1 MKEYDFVKKGAIFCN
16 KLNCLLLVLGF
27 FTCLNLQAQVTTGS
41 TITFE
46 AGAPRQLT
54 GASTNPSVANIDGH
68 NLGVSA
74 VTAGDIVNITI
85 NNTFTGIS
93 GGTDLAVIM
102 TATGTNVT
110 SFSFKSDNA
119 ANNFGV
125 TSFAFAV
132 ATGTTQ
138 NITVQG
144 YDGGSPVSGAITKT
158 IVSPGETN
166 FTISSGDISGSS
178 GWSNI
183 DEIRMTMNTPAP
195 ANFAIDDVLLTAAA
209 ASNTAPTIGGASAG
223 QNVNDN
229 ATISPFS
236 GITITDADGDNVTA
250 TITLDNNA
258 KGVITGADG
267 GAGPYTM
274 TSKTAAAMQ
283 TALRALV
290 FNPTDNR
297 TSTSETTTFTVV
309 VNDGTVDATNNTTT
323 VVSSAVAP
331 VISQVTPVATPTND
345 NTPNYTFTTNET
357 GTFSLGGSCGT
368 STSTTISGTGNQTI
382 TLTQTNNSSA
392 LADGTYSNC
401 TVTVT
406 DAGGKASSPLS
417 ITSFTVDTQAP
428 TTPGTPDLIGGFDSG
443 TSSTDNIT
451 SVTQPRFAG
460 TGIEVGVTIKISS
473 SINGLVG
480 TTTTNVGG
488 SYSYIITG
496 TLSEGTHNITVT
508 ATDAAGNESSSSSA
522 LSVVVDTSAPTL
534 SSSSPADD
542 ATGVNTSGNI
552 TLTFNE
558 NIAFGTGNIEVI
570 DETNGSNSFT
580 IDAASPGTQASISGA
595 VLTINPSSNL
605 DLSSN
610 YSVRIAAT
618 AIDDIAGNSYAGITN
633 GTVLNFG
640 TNNAPTV
647 TVNTG
652 LTLNEGATE
661 LIDSGKLNASDT
673 EGGTLTFTITTA
685 TTKGTL
691 FIDTN
696 PSNTFNAGDTELVL
710 NATFTKN
717 DLDSDRIRYVSTTDN
732 DISDSFVFKV
742 ADPDGGELTNQTFN
756 ITITPVNDA
765 PTATGIPTDIVVIED
780 IASNFDLSSVTFA
793 DPEDNQLTV
802 TIVVSAGSFGSPVDG
817 AAVGAG
823 VVETLVNAT
832 TITLVGSPA
841 DINTYLDTPANIKY
855 TGASNVNGADAATY
869 TINAN
874 DGTVNPQVG
883 SGNIDI
889 TAVNDE
895 PSFTIGVN
903 TTVAQNAGAQTVNG
917 FISVF
922 DDGDP
927 EVAQT
932 LSFNV
937 ANNNNGLFTVQP
949 AISATG
955 VLTFTPDAT
964 KFGKAV
970 VTVSIQDNGANGG
983 NDDNISANQTFN
995 IYVTPISIKIN
1006 EAHPSA
1012 VSTSEFVEIYDGGA
1026 GNTDITGLVVV
1037 MFNGGDDLAYKD
1049 VSPTGSTDG
1058 TGFYVIG
1065 DAGVTNLDLSWGAFD
1080 LQNGPDA
1087 IALYVGAES
1096 DFTSA
1101 SPPTTDGLVDV
1112 LFYGSS
1118 DDATLRA
1125 ALGNSALIAAGDGS
1139 NSLSRSPDGT
1149 GGFLVQASTPGA
1161 INDVTAP
1168 TVTSVSGPANA
1179 TYIANQNLDFTVN
1192 FSENVTVVTTGG
1204 TPQLAV
1210 TIGSTTRQATYQ
1222 SGSGTSALLFRYV
1235 VQSGELDTDGIV
1247 LGNLVTN
1254 GGTLQDAAG
1263 NNATLT
1269 LNSVGVTTSILVDSS
1284 APTVT
1289 SVSVPANAT
1298 YIANQNLDFTVNF
1311 SENVTVV
1318 TTGGTPQL
1326 AITIGSTTRQAT
1338 YQSGSGTQALLFRYT
1353 VVSGELDT
1361 DGIVVG
1367 NLIANGGTLKDAAG
1381 NNATLTLNSVG
1392 ATTSVLVDSSAPTIT
1407 SLGLANSNA
1416 FIEIFLNEGVFNT
1429 NGGSG
1434 ALEISDIAISISGG
1448 TATNPVIT
1456 SLKKVDGTT
1465 DLTGGENIIRV
1476 TFTTTGVADGSEV
1489 VKIDFADGSS
1499 VFDAAG
1505 NAASATQSNNTR
1517 TLNDLIKPNI
1527 TGVSLAADNSYI
1539 DVTFNEGVYEDNCTG
1554 GGLQASDFNLS
1565 ISNGTATTPVISSV
1579 KKNDNTAEGS
1589 ATALTGGET
1598 VVRIFFSVTGTP
1610 DGAETLEV
1618 DLQANAVFDA
1628 NGLAAEANQ
1637 NTNNTAALND
1647 KVVPTVL
1654 EVTSNATNGTF
1665 KVGDNINIYVQYSE
1679 EVLVTGTPQLELE
1692 TGTTDRTIN
1701 YVDRS
1706 VSTLR
1711 FVYTVQ
1717 AGDVSADLDVTS
1729 STALSLNG
1737 GTIKDAAGNNAS
1749 LTVQQGATGGS
1760 LASNKAIVIDGVVP
1774 TITSVSVPADG
1785 IYKTGS
1791 TFTFTVTVS
1800 ESVVVTNTPQLPLDI
1815 GGVTRQATYQPGLS
1829 TTTLLRFQYTVQS
1842 GDLDPTDGISLGASL
1857 DLNTTGT
1864 IKDGAGNN
1872 LVLTLPI
1879 VPSTAAVL
1887 VDGVVPTVTN
1897 VTSSTADG
1905 TYKIGDQV
1913 NVQVVFSEVIYVN
1926 TINQIQ
1932 LQLETGTL
1940 DYYIAAVSGSGTNTL
1955 NFTYTVQAGT
1965 ESADLDYKATN
1976 SLDISLSGTARD
1988 AAGNDAVLTLPAPGA
2003 ANSLGANKAIVI
2015 DGVAPVITSVSSVKV
2030 DGSYGLGE
2038 SIAITVTF
2046 DEAVTVTGT
2055 PQLELETGAVDR
2067 KVDYSS
2073 GTGTNTLTF
2082 AYTVQMGDESTDL
2095 DYKATNALTL
2105 NGGTIKD
2112 AAGNNATLT
2121 LAAPGAANS
2130 LGNNKALVI
2139 EAFPTVTLSVGSTSI
2154 AEAAGTS
2161 SITATL
2167 SAISS
2172 QDVTVTLA
2180 YSGTATNGID
2190 YNVTASTSITVP
2202 AGSLSANATV
2212 GIIATQDANPETNET
2227 IIIDI
2232 TGVTK
2237 GTENGTQQQTITI
2250 TDDDTP
2256 NVSFT
2261 STTSSGLESVSSANI
2276 TVDLNIASAL
2286 TVTVNYA
2293 VTGTATS
2300 GTDYTLANGTLTFN
2314 PADVQ
2319 ETISI
2324 ASIVDD
2330 AIFESNETV
2339 IITLSNPSNANLGTN
2354 TVHTYTITDN
2364 DAAAVTIAD
2373 VSGAENG
2380 GAITLTATLDNAV
2393 QGGFTVDV
2401 STTDGTAT
2409 TADGDYTAIAGQTL
2423 TFAGTAGE
2431 TQTFTITPTA
2441 DTKLE
2446 TNETVTISQGN
2457 LAATSLS
2464 VNITDGA
2471 TVTINNDD
2479 NAAVTIADVS
2489 GSENGGAITL
2499 TATLDNAV
2507 QGGFT
2512 VDVNTTDG
2520 TALAASDY
2528 TAIAGQTLTFT
2539 GTAGETQT
2547 FTVTPTNDAVE
2558 ESTESL
2564 TVSMNNLAGT
2574 TLGVA
2579 ITDNATITLT
2589 DDDDNTAPTGFTIT
2603 ISDALIAASETATTK
2618 FTFAGAEVGAT
2629 YNYTV
2634 SSNNGGTNVTGT
2646 GTIATATDQI
2656 TINNLSGLNDGTLT
2670 LSVTLTDGSSNTS
2683 TAQTATTVLKSVITT
2698 PVLTPSDNAIDILPS
2713 ANLTMAFGEDIFKGT
2728 GNITIKK
2735 KSDGSTIETIDVTS
2749 SAVTISSGTVT
2760 IDPVNLILPP
2770 ATEFYVNIDAGA
2782 LTDIA
2787 GNSYAINNNTDWSFT
2802 IIASSVVTSVAV
2814 PANATYKIGDQL
2826 DFTASFTLPITIT
2839 GTPSIPV
2846 TIGAST
2852 KTASL
2857 KAAVNNSNTAIF
2869 SYTIAE
2875 GDLDTDGIALGTAIS
2890 LNGGTIKDQFG
2901 TDAQLAL
2908 NNIAATTSINV
2919 DGVRPVPTL
2928 TTSAATLVNGSF
2940 TVEFTYSEAVTNF
2953 TLADITVANGT
2964 ATNFTTITAGT
2975 KWSAQITPTA
2985 DGTVSTSLAAGVAN
2999 DNAGNAS
3006 AAGTAVSKTYD
3017 GTAPTA
3023 LSLTRKT
3030 ANPILTASA
3039 GFRATFS
3046 EDVTGV
3052 DLTDFEVILTGTAT
3066 GTLNAVAQV
3075 DAKTYDITIT
3085 GISGQGSIGLNLKD
3099 DDSILDAANNPLSGA
3114 LTGEV
3119 YVTNIAPTDITL
3131 SPTTIDENNALSA
3144 EVGTLSTT
3152 DTDATDT
3159 HTYSLIA
3166 GTGDT
3171 DNTKFMVAGNKLFAG
3186 ATFDHE
3192 AKDSYSIRLQTQDNN
3207 GGRFEK
3213 ALTITINDVNEAP
3226 TDISLSNNTIDE
3238 ADDAGI
3244 LVGTMASVDQD
3255 AAETFTYT
3263 LVAGTG
3269 DDNNLLFTFTGDELR
3284 TAAPINFESNTML
3297 SIRVKVTD
3305 SGGLSYEE
3313 TFNITINNV
3322 ELEEIRDF
3330 TKDAPD
3336 ARIKNFFSPNGDGI
3350 NDFWVIDDIL
3360 DNPINEVKVFS
3371 QNGTLI
3377 FSQRNYKNTWDGTY
3391 KGEAIPPGTYYYEI
3405 NVYNGEQ
3412 IVKGF
3417 LTIIRTTN

>member
-1 MKEYDFVKKGAIFCN
+1 M
-16 KLNCLLLVLGF
+16 
-27 FTCLNLQAQVTTGS
+27 NLQAQVTTGS

-1026 GNTDITGLVVV
+1026 GNTDITGLVLV

-1247 LGNLVTN
+1247 LGNLVTNGGTLQDAAGNNATLTLNSVGVTTSILVDSSAPTVTSVSVPANATYIANQNLDFTVNFSENVTVVTTGGTPQLAITIGSTTRQATYQSGSGTQALLFRYTVVSGELDTDGIVVGNLVTN

-2038 SIAITVTF
+2038 S
-2046 DEAVTVTGT
+2046 
-2055 PQLELETGAVDR
+2055 
-2067 KVDYSS
+2067 
-2073 GTGTNTLTF
+2073 
-2082 AYTVQMGDESTDL
+2082 
-2095 DYKATNALTL
+2095 
-2105 NGGTIKD
+2105 
-2112 AAGNNATLT
+2112 
-2121 LAAPGAANS
+2121 
-2130 LGNNKALVI
+2130 
-2139 EAFPTVTLSVGSTSI
+2139 
-2154 AEAAGTS
+2154 
-2161 SITATL
+2161 
-2167 SAISS
+2167 
-2172 QDVTVTLA
+2172 
-2180 YSGTATNGID
+2180 
-2190 YNVTASTSITVP
+2190 
-2202 AGSLSANATV
+2202 
-2212 GIIATQDANPETNET
+2212 
-2227 IIIDI
+2227 
-2232 TGVTK
+2232 
-2237 GTENGTQQQTITI
+2237 
-2250 TDDDTP
+2250 
-2256 NVSFT
+2256 
-2261 STTSSGLESVSSANI
+2261 
-2276 TVDLNIASAL
+2276 
-2286 TVTVNYA
+2286 
-2293 VTGTATS
+2293 
-2300 GTDYTLANGTLTFN
+2300 
-2314 PADVQ
+2314 
-2319 ETISI
+2319 
-2324 ASIVDD
+2324 
-2330 AIFESNETV
+2330 
-2339 IITLSNPSNANLGTN
+2339 
-2354 TVHTYTITDN
+2354 
-2364 DAAAVTIAD
+2364 
-2373 VSGAENG
+2373 
-2380 GAITLTATLDNAV
+2380 
-2393 QGGFTVDV
+2393 
-2401 STTDGTAT
+2401 
-2409 TADGDYTAIAGQTL
+2409 
-2423 TFAGTAGE
+2423 
-2431 TQTFTITPTA
+2431 
-2441 DTKLE
+2441 
-2446 TNETVTISQGN
+2446 
-2457 LAATSLS
+2457 
-2464 VNITDGA
+2464 
-2471 TVTINNDD
+2471 
-2479 NAAVTIADVS
+2479 
-2489 GSENGGAITL
+2489 
-2499 TATLDNAV
+2499 
-2507 QGGFT
+2507 
-2512 VDVNTTDG
+2512 
-2520 TALAASDY
+2520 
-2528 TAIAGQTLTFT
+2528 
-2539 GTAGETQT
+2539 
-2547 FTVTPTNDAVE
+2547 
-2558 ESTESL
+2558 
-2564 TVSMNNLAGT
+2564 
-2574 TLGVA
+2574 
-2579 ITDNATITLT
+2579 
-2589 DDDDNTAPTGFTIT
+2589 
-2603 ISDALIAASETATTK
+2603 
-2618 FTFAGAEVGAT
+2618 
-2629 YNYTV
+2629 
-2634 SSNNGGTNVTGT
+2634 
-2646 GTIATATDQI
+2646 
-2656 TINNLSGLNDGTLT
+2656 
-2670 LSVTLTDGSSNTS
+2670 
-2683 TAQTATTVLKSVITT
+2683 
-2698 PVLTPSDNAIDILPS
+2698 
-2713 ANLTMAFGEDIFKGT
+2713 
-2728 GNITIKK
+2728 
-2735 KSDGSTIETIDVTS
+2735 
-2749 SAVTISSGTVT
+2749 
-2760 IDPVNLILPP
+2760 
-2770 ATEFYVNIDAGA
+2770 
-2782 LTDIA
+2782 
-2787 GNSYAINNNTDWSFT
+2787 
-2802 IIASSVVTSVAV
+2802 
-2814 PANATYKIGDQL
+2814 
-2826 DFTASFTLPITIT
+2826 
-2839 GTPSIPV
+2839 
-2846 TIGAST
+2846 
-2852 KTASL
+2852 
-2857 KAAVNNSNTAIF
+2857 
-2869 SYTIAE
+2869 
-2875 GDLDTDGIALGTAIS
+2875 
-2890 LNGGTIKDQFG
+2890 
-2901 TDAQLAL
+2901 
-2908 NNIAATTSINV
+2908 
-2919 DGVRPVPTL
+2919 
-2928 TTSAATLVNGSF
+2928 
-2940 TVEFTYSEAVTNF
+2940 
-2953 TLADITVANGT
+2953 
-2964 ATNFTTITAGT
+2964 
-2975 KWSAQITPTA
+2975 
-2985 DGTVSTSLAAGVAN
+2985 
-2999 DNAGNAS
+2999 
-3006 AAGTAVSKTYD
+3006 
-3017 GTAPTA
+3017 
-3023 LSLTRKT
+3023 
-3030 ANPILTASA
+3030 
-3039 GFRATFS
+3039 
-3046 EDVTGV
+3046 
-3052 DLTDFEVILTGTAT
+3052 
-3066 GTLNAVAQV
+3066 
-3075 DAKTYDITIT
+3075 
-3085 GISGQGSIGLNLKD
+3085 
-3099 DDSILDAANNPLSGA
+3099 
-3114 LTGEV
+3114 
-3119 YVTNIAPTDITL
+3119 
-3131 SPTTIDENNALSA
+3131 
-3144 EVGTLSTT
+3144 
-3152 DTDATDT
+3152 
-3159 HTYSLIA
+3159 
-3166 GTGDT
+3166 
-3171 DNTKFMVAGNKLFAG
+3171 
-3186 ATFDHE
+3186 
-3192 AKDSYSIRLQTQDNN
+3192 
-3207 GGRFEK
+3207 
-3213 ALTITINDVNEAP
+3213 
-3226 TDISLSNNTIDE
+3226 
-3238 ADDAGI
+3238 
-3244 LVGTMASVDQD
+3244 
-3255 AAETFTYT
+3255 
-3263 LVAGTG
+3263 
-3269 DDNNLLFTFTGDELR
+3269 
-3284 TAAPINFESNTML
+3284 
-3297 SIRVKVTD
+3297 
-3305 SGGLSYEE
+3305 
-3313 TFNITINNV
+3313 
-3322 ELEEIRDF
+3322 
-3330 TKDAPD
+3330 
-3336 ARIKNFFSPNGDGI
+3336 
-3350 NDFWVIDDIL
+3350 
-3360 DNPINEVKVFS
+3360 
-3371 QNGTLI
+3371 
-3377 FSQRNYKNTWDGTY
+3377 
-3391 KGEAIPPGTYYYEI
+3391 
-3405 NVYNGEQ
+3405 
-3412 IVKGF
+3412 
-3417 LTIIRTTN
+3417 